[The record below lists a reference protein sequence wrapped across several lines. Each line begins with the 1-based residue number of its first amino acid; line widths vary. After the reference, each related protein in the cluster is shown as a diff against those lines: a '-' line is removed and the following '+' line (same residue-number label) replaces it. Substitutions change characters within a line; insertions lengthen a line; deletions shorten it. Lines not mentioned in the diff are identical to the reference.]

1 MEMTNPAKGTTKP
14 SSAATEA
21 EGTLARPEDH
31 DDPPAAETPTG
42 AAAVAPEVVVRAV
55 TEFLRLESASGILL
69 LAAAAL
75 AMLIVNSPVSHL
87 YDALLDVPIEIR
99 VSNLLLAKPLLH
111 WVNDGLMAVFFLL
124 VGLEIKR
131 EILDGELSDLP
142 RVLLPAAAAV
152 GGMALPALIF
162 AYINR
167 GDATAL
173 AGWAIPTATDI
184 AFALGVLALFGKAVP
199 VGLKL
204 FLLTLAIMDD
214 LGAVVII
221 AAFYTGNL
229 APSALAMAGLF
240 IACLAILNYR
250 GVNTVAPYILV
261 GLCLWT
267 AVLKSGVHA
276 TLAGAVL
283 AMFIPLNVGKA
294 AIASPLRQLES
305 DLHPTVAY
313 VVLPA
318 FAFANA
324 GVSLE
329 GVTPAVLL
337 GGIPLGIMLGLF
349 AGKQIGIMATTWL
362 MVKLGLARLPE
373 EVDWL
378 QIYGVSL
385 LCGVGFTMSLF
396 IGSLAFEHAGAE
408 QRAAVRLGILCGSTL
423 CGMAGYAVIRF
434 ALRQQKT

>member
-1 MEMTNPAKGTTKP
+1 MTTPGDRTDPAAAESPAG
-14 SSAATEA
+14 AAT
-21 EGTLARPEDH
+21 
-31 DDPPAAETPTG
+31 
-42 AAAVAPEVVVRAV
+42 VAPEIVVRAV

-69 LAAAAL
+69 LAAAIL
-75 AMLIVNSPVSHL
+75 AMLIVNSPMSRL

-99 VSNLLLAKPLLH
+99 FADLLLAKPLLH

-124 VGLEIKR
+124 AGLEIKR
-131 EILDGELSDLP
+131 EFLDGELSDSS

-152 GGMALPALIF
+152 GGMVVPALIF
-162 AYINR
+162 AYVNR
-167 GDATAL
+167 GDPTAL

-184 AFALGVLALFGKAVP
+184 AFALGILALFGNAVP

-214 LGAVVII
+214 LGAVLII

-229 APSALAMAGLF
+229 APSALIMAGLF
-240 IACLAILNYR
+240 IACLAFMNHR
-250 GVNTVAPYILV
+250 GVNTTAPYILV

-283 AMFIPLNVGKA
+283 AMFIPLNPGKDA
-294 AIASPLRQLES
+294 TTSPLRQLES

-313 VVLPA
+313 FILPA

-329 GVTPAVLL
+329 GVTPEVLF

-349 AGKQIGIMATTWL
+349 AGKQLGIMATTWL
-362 MVKLGLARLPE
+362 MVKLRLARLPE
-373 EVDWL
+373 ETDWL

-396 IGSLAFEHAGAE
+396 IGSLAFEHAGTE
-408 QRAAVRLGILCGSTL
+408 YSAAVRLGILCGSML
-423 CGMAGYAVIRF
+423 CGIAGWLVLRH
-434 ALRQQKT
+434 ALRPQSTTQTSPLR